1 LFQKWGWAAKVKTN
15 LSLKLKVQSA
25 KLKRKANSKI
35 IPNYFK
41 VFQIIPNQYQNS
53 NVQNSKL

>member
-1 LFQKWGWAAKVKTN
+1 VGLGGKSQNKF
-15 LSLKLKVQSA
+15 KLKAQSA